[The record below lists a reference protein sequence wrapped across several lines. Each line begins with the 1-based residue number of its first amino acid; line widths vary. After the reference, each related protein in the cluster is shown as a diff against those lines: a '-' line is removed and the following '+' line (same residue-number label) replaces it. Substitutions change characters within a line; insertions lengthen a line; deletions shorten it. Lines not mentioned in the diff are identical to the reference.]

1 MSKNLPLGDRLPRYG
16 GGGACARGGAVARR
30 AGGREP
36 RLCPKPS
43 CLREALSPTA
53 CGRSPLPEGAKEFFD
68 NLPAPFRGGM
78 KAVTHIKKIF
88 IYTKETTIMQKK
100 FKIEVDC
107 ANCAAKIETAIKELP
122 GVKNA
127 SVSFMAQKLLL
138 EADDDKFDAVLKD
151 AVKVAKK
158 VEPDFEI
165 EL

>member
-1 MSKNLPLGDRLPRYG
+1 
-16 GGGACARGGAVARR
+16 
-30 AGGREP
+30 
-36 RLCPKPS
+36 
-43 CLREALSPTA
+43 
-53 CGRSPLPEGAKEFFD
+53 
-68 NLPAPFRGGM
+68 
-78 KAVTHIKKIF
+78 
-88 IYTKETTIMQKK
+88 MQKK

-138 EADDDKFDAVLKD
+138 EADDDKFDAALKD

>member
-1 MSKNLPLGDRLPRYG
+1 
-16 GGGACARGGAVARR
+16 
-30 AGGREP
+30 
-36 RLCPKPS
+36 
-43 CLREALSPTA
+43 
-53 CGRSPLPEGAKEFFD
+53 
-68 NLPAPFRGGM
+68 
-78 KAVTHIKKIF
+78 
-88 IYTKETTIMQKK
+88 TKETTIMQKK

-151 AVKVAKK
+151 AVKAAKK

>member
-1 MSKNLPLGDRLPRYG
+1 
-16 GGGACARGGAVARR
+16 
-30 AGGREP
+30 
-36 RLCPKPS
+36 
-43 CLREALSPTA
+43 
-53 CGRSPLPEGAKEFFD
+53 
-68 NLPAPFRGGM
+68 
-78 KAVTHIKKIF
+78 
-88 IYTKETTIMQKK
+88 MQKK
-100 FKIEVDC
+100 FKIEIDC

-151 AVKVAKK
+151 AVKVAKT

>member
-1 MSKNLPLGDRLPRYG
+1 
-16 GGGACARGGAVARR
+16 
-30 AGGREP
+30 
-36 RLCPKPS
+36 
-43 CLREALSPTA
+43 
-53 CGRSPLPEGAKEFFD
+53 
-68 NLPAPFRGGM
+68 
-78 KAVTHIKKIF
+78 
-88 IYTKETTIMQKK
+88 MQKK

-151 AVKVAKK
+151 AVKAAKK
-158 VEPDFEI
+158 GEPDFEI

>member
-1 MSKNLPLGDRLPRYG
+1 MKKNY
-16 GGGACARGGAVARR
+16 
-30 AGGREP
+30 
-36 RLCPKPS
+36 
-43 CLREALSPTA
+43 
-53 CGRSPLPEGAKEFFD
+53 
-68 NLPAPFRGGM
+68 
-78 KAVTHIKKIF
+78 
-88 IYTKETTIMQKK
+88 
-100 FKIEVDC
+100 KIEVDC

-151 AVKVAKK
+151 AVKAAKK

>member
-1 MSKNLPLGDRLPRYG
+1 
-16 GGGACARGGAVARR
+16 
-30 AGGREP
+30 
-36 RLCPKPS
+36 
-43 CLREALSPTA
+43 
-53 CGRSPLPEGAKEFFD
+53 
-68 NLPAPFRGGM
+68 
-78 KAVTHIKKIF
+78 
-88 IYTKETTIMQKK
+88 MQKK

-138 EADDDKFDAVLKD
+138 EADDDKFAAVLKD